1 MINKLKLINCTYQ
14 FHGDSPKFN
23 RTMTAQDLEAWT
35 YKPQKGKKY
44 SVGNMR

>member
-1 MINKLKLINCTYQ
+1 MNKLKLRNCTYQ

-35 YKPQKGKKY
+35 YKPQK
-44 SVGNMR
+44 